1 MLFNSEQIELLS
13 FNLFAAVN
21 GVLRWDLNS
30 FGVEIS
36 SVFFVLRWEN
46 SIWESI
52 NFRTSIDA
60 GRWFPMYASPS
71 ELGLADNGGTA
82 SREDP
87 PSGSNIP
94 TSGAEWVELLV
105 SEVFKA
111 SNIEDAKARVSHA
124 LEALEKSIC
133 VNATSEAAQSFQ
145 RDNIMLKQQLEAF
158 VQENSILK
166 RAVSI

>member
-1 MLFNSEQIELLS
+1 MSTILD
-13 FNLFAAVN
+13 
-21 GVLRWDLNS
+21 R
-30 FGVEIS
+30 
-36 SVFFVLRWEN
+36 
-46 SIWESI
+46 
-52 NFRTSIDA
+52 
-60 GRWFPMYASPS
+60 
-71 ELGLADNGGTA
+71 GLADNGGTA

-133 VNATSEAAQSFQ
+133 VNVTSEAAQSFQ
-145 RDNIMLKQQLEAF
+145 RDNIMLKQQLEAL

-166 RAVSI
+166 RAVSIQHER